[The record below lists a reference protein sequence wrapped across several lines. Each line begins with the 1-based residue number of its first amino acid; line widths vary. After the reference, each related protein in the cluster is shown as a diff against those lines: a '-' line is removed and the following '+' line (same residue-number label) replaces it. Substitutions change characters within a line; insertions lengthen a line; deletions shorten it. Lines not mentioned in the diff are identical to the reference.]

1 MISIIPEIKK
11 IINEFNNKSAEEI
24 LRFVIKKLQNK
35 IASASSLGAEDQ
47 VLTDKVLKNN
57 PYFRIFVL

>member
-35 IASASSLGAEDQ
+35 IALASSLGAEDQ